1 MGEKSSGRRTSRT
14 SGPAHWAKWTAA
26 AGCLGALGYGG
37 LKAIWAFGATL
48 GMDDP
53 AQLHPAGESI
63 AMWVVANVVT
73 VALAAL
79 AAAIL
84 LALVMPWGAMVPRR
98 ILRTFGWL
106 GTIMVIPGAAGLAE
120 ILDYIAGTHLFRGTT
135 TGGIDPLAF
144 VFVYLCFLAMGLG
157 FAATSY
163 LTRHEGTHGSP
174 QRRDQAGRSIASSPW
189 AGPAT
194 PPETGARSHVARFEP
209 WPKRP

>member
-1 MGEKSSGRRTSRT
+1 MPVQGRLANRAEGSGDDARLGRSRT
-14 SGPAHWAKWTAA
+14 SKHAHWAKWTAA
-26 AGCLGALGYGG
+26 VGCLGALGYGG
-37 LKAIWAFGATL
+37 LKAFWAFGATF
-48 GMDDP
+48 GVDHP
-53 AQLHPAGESI
+53 EQLHPAGESI
-63 AMWVVANVVT
+63 GMWVGANLVT

-106 GTIMVIPGAAGLAE
+106 GTIMVIPGAGGLAE

-135 TGGIDPLAF
+135 GGIAPITF

-163 LTRHEGTHGSP
+163 LTRHEAVRGSRH
-174 QRRDQAGRSIASSPW
+174 RRGQESASP
-189 AGPAT
+189 
-194 PPETGARSHVARFEP
+194 GAA
-209 WPKRP
+209 